1 MVNGWHWKEKWSET
15 DQEDWTTLIYGEERK
30 LIITVCY
37 KLVVVVYIHVHVAK
51 ILLS

>member
-30 LIITVCY
+30 KTNN
-37 KLVVVVYIHVHVAK
+37 KK
-51 ILLS
+51 QNKKN